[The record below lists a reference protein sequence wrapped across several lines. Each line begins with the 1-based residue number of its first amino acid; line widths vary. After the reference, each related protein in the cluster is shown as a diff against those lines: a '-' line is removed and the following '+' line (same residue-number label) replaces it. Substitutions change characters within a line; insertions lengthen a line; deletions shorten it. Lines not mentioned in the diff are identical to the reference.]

1 MQQVELEVEVRELTG
16 KGPAREIRREGK
28 IPGVL
33 YGQGKST
40 SLTLNPKDL
49 SKILH
54 SASGENALI
63 NLKIKGAKTKTN
75 RTAILRDF
83 QTDPITGQVLHADLF
98 EISMTQA
105 IRVKVPVEVAGG
117 VPAGVKEGGVL
128 QHNMREVEVECLP
141 TAIPDRFSLD
151 ASALNIGDAIHVREM
166 VVPPGVKVLEDSDKV
181 LISVAAPISEAK
193 LEELL
198 TATAKEVKEPELI
211 GKAKEEDAE
220 AEGAEAKPTEGQA
233 KPEAKG
239 KKEDKESASGG
250 KEEKKEPK
258 PKG

>member
-1 MQQVELEVEVRELTG
+1 MQRIDLEVEMRDRTG
-16 KGPAREIRREGK
+16 KGPARGIRRDGK

-40 SLTLNPKDL
+40 PLILNPKDL

-54 SASGENALI
+54 SPSGENALI
-63 NLKIKGAKTKTN
+63 SLKIKGAKDKHD

-83 QTDPITGQVLHADLF
+83 QTDPISGEVLHADLF

-105 IRVKVPVEVAGG
+105 LKIKVPLEVVGG
-117 VPAGVKEGGVL
+117 TPAGVKEGGVL

-141 TAIPDRFSLD
+141 SSIPDRFSLD
-151 ASALNIGDAIHVREM
+151 ASSLKIGDAIHVRELN
-166 VVPPGVKVLEDSDKV
+166 VPPGVKILEESDTV
-181 LISVAAPISEAK
+181 VVSVAAPISEAK

-211 GKAKEEDAE
+211 GKAKEAE
-220 AEGAEAKPTEGQA
+220 AEAEAAESKPGAEAASKS
-233 KPEAKG
+233 EAKG
-239 KKEDKESASGG
+239 KKEEKEPASGG
-250 KEEKKEPK
+250 KETK